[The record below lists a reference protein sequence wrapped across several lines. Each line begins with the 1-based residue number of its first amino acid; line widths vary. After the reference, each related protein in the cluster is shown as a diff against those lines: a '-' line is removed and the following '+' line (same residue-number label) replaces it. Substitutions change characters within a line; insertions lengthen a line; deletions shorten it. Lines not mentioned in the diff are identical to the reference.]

1 MNGATTT
8 AVTQAANKLEPS
20 QSLRNDNLPSNK
32 TKIETEEQIKNNIRD
47 LDVQRVFR
55 NTRFFKDFLKD

>member
-32 TKIETEEQIKNNIRD
+32 TKIESEEQIKNNIRD
-47 LDVQRVFR
+47 LDV
-55 NTRFFKDFLKD
+55 

>member
-32 TKIETEEQIKNNIRD
+32 TKIESEEQIKNNIRD